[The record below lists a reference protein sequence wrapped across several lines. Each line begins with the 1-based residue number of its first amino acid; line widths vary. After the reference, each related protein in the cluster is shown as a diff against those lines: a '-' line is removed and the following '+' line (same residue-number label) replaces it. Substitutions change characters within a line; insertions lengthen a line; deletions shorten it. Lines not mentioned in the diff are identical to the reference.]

1 MEKSSLFKV
10 ASVSKESSI
19 EETTVTSHAF
29 PVGSSSWK
37 SFSGFN
43 ITVSQLMAVGFF
55 SCNFFYQRLN
65 LHETTPLLGL
75 SSTGEEFKILPVNKK
90 SLFHGIVQ
98 PSCEG
103 EQLFISKFHKSK
115 NAFKEMRRIQNYY
128 PHVRKPALRHMDLR
142 GNSQI
147 GDRMQITEV
156 QIHGTAHTYLLY
168 QPL

>member
-55 SCNFFYQRLN
+55 SCWTSASMERDSEIKKVIIMYHQF
-65 LHETTPLLGL
+65 HLLLVGTNSKVPIFCKKL
-75 SSTGEEFKILPVNKK
+75 SSLIHGFFLLVQIIKINNQKL
-90 SLFHGIVQ
+90 L
-98 PSCEG
+98 
-103 EQLFISKFHKSK
+103 QLFELDH
-115 NAFKEMRRIQNYY
+115 
-128 PHVRKPALRHMDLR
+128 
-142 GNSQI
+142 
-147 GDRMQITEV
+147 
-156 QIHGTAHTYLLY
+156 
-168 QPL
+168 